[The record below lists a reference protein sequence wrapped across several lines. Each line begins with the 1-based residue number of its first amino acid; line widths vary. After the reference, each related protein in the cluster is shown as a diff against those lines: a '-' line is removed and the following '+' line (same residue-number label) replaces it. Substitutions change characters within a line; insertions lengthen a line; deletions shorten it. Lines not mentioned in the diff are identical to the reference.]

1 MLRGY
6 SFRPRVWILAAAAA
20 GCAAGI
26 ALGNWQSRRAD
37 EKLALAQKFERGLRQ
52 PALTLGA
59 APVRAADVVDRH
71 VVATGSFDRA
81 RTVYLDNRNRGGR
94 PGYEVVT
101 PLLVSPTMAVL
112 VQRGWIE
119 RSSAG
124 QGGRDTVRTPQGVVR
139 IDGIALERLPRAL
152 AAGEEAKGPVRQNLD
167 IQAYAAET
175 GLVLQPVVLQQ
186 HNDNGD
192 GLSRDWP
199 RPDFGRDMNR
209 AYAVQWYA
217 LAALAAL
224 LGIVFSFRRV
234 A

>member
-20 GCAAGI
+20 ACAAGI

-37 EKLALAQKFERGLRQ
+37 EKLVLAQKFERGLRQ

-59 APVRAADVVDRH
+59 VPVRAADVIDRH
-71 VVATGSFDRA
+71 VVATGSFDRD

-112 VQRGWIE
+112 VQRGWVE
-119 RSSAG
+119 R
-124 QGGRDTVRTPQGVVR
+124 GGRDAARTPQGVVR

-152 AAGEEAKGPVRQNLD
+152 EAGGETKGPVRQNLD
-167 IQAYAAET
+167 LPAYAAET

-234 A
+234 S